1 TRSRTHKPMCTD
13 LKRIGPSAAIAID
26 AAYTPVSNRVSSRS
40 FFYHC
45 SKVDHFREIWF
56 YQRHSLLSKGQ

>member
-1 TRSRTHKPMCTD
+1 MA
-13 LKRIGPSAAIAID
+13 PSAAIMLD